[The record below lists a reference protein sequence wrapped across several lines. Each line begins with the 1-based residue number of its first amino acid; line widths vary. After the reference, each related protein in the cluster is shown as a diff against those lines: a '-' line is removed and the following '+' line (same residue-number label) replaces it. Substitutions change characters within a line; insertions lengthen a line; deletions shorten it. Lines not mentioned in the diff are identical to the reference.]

1 MDFRAAH
8 NPIGITPF
16 ALRSRVSLAPPLI
29 AALTSGTDIDPTLLG
44 WLIGIGVL
52 VSTSLGFL
60 AGRLSVRSSSD
71 GAADE
76 STRQK
81 LVESVEQLLRGLNVS
96 LDRSSDYCDRLA
108 RLTAPAIGEETVKSI
123 EGKRQRLFSGL
134 GSLLE
139 RQKSVTVTPAVI
151 PDSIEWTTLPADVP
165 TGLPGR
171 TAFDANLRKVAEWSR
186 LAERASALLLVR
198 IDRFGNLRERFGRQG
213 SEALAKRLTH
223 VVCRGLRERDCVARI
238 SEDTW
243 AVLAIGVGVGDPE
256 TRAAELRDEIRRHRF
271 CLEDGTTEVL
281 VTASL
286 GVTQIAPGESAE
298 YVLDRCSAALRK
310 AERSGRNQWAT
321 AGAA

>member
-1 MDFRAAH
+1 VFLVPSQLAAIPSWD
-8 NPIGITPF
+8 N
-16 ALRSRVSLAPPLI
+16 L
-29 AALTSGTDIDPTLLG
+29 DPVLLG
-44 WLIGIGVL
+44 WLIGAGVL

-60 AGRLSVRSSSD
+60 AGRLSVRRRGD
-71 GAADE
+71 AAADD
-76 STRQK
+76 SMRRQ
-81 LVESVEQLLRGLNVS
+81 LVDSVEHLLRGLNMS
-96 LDRSSDYCDRLA
+96 LDRSSEYCDRLA

-139 RQKSVTVTPAVI
+139 RHKPAAVTPSVV
-151 PDSIEWTTLPADVP
+151 PDTLEWLTVPADVG

-171 TAFDANLRKVAEWSR
+171 TAFDTNLRKVAEWSR
-186 LAERASALLLVR
+186 LAERKSALLLVR
-198 IDRFGNLRERFGRQG
+198 IDRFGNLRERFGRHG

-223 VVCRGLRERDCVARI
+223 VVCRGLREKDCVARI

-286 GVTQIAPGESAE
+286 GVTHIAPGESAE